1 MLLPTVW
8 TTRERIADLER
19 SRVVRS
25 RVFRKIISRSALERR
40 SFEKIQEEGARLSS
54 CARHVNTTDA
64 RLHPRL
70 ITFSIEVKRAE
81 RREPT
86 EREREEGKTKRIV
99 TTYRYRTIKGNR
111 ARERCT
117 CRDAR
122 VHVNIFRGPSRA
134 SWIVLVRKFDLS
146 NLNREKTDS
155 LSISIPRYP
164 RIQFIFSV
172 SSSKR
177 SQLRYSHTY
186 CYV

>member
-8 TTRERIADLER
+8 TTRERERERIADLER

-86 EREREEGKTKRIV
+86 DRERGGKNEEDRNDLPISHDQRQPCEGKVYLSR
-99 TTYRYRTIKGNR
+99 RES
-111 ARERCT
+111 ARKHLQRP
-117 CRDAR
+117 
-122 VHVNIFRGPSRA
+122 V
-134 SWIVLVRKFDLS
+134 
-146 NLNREKTDS
+146 
-155 LSISIPRYP
+155 P
-164 RIQFIFSV
+164 RILD
-172 SSSKR
+172 R
-177 SQLRYSHTY
+177 PR
-186 CYV
+186 